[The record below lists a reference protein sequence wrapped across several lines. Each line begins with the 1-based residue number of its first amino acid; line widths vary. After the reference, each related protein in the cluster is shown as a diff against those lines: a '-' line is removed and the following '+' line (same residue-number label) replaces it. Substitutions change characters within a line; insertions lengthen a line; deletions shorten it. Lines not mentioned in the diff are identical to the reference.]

1 MGQYATAV
9 QFRQFAFQSSAGDDA
24 KYDALLIRASRLFDR
39 AVEVEDD
46 HFAAAAQNPSVRT
59 FYGDG
64 STYLRLD
71 PYVPGSLTT
80 VTMPTGYE
88 VPDRV
93 ELGRDGSFYLVRTF
107 NEDGTLY
114 NDQRW
119 ILSRPGWFP
128 GVPVTVTAR
137 WGYAAIPDDV
147 VQAVLAKAIQLW
159 RTNDPAQQKAADV
172 DEESSPQLADWDMV
186 VEKYRERRAVAF
198 A

>member
-9 QFRQFAFQSSAGDDA
+9 QFRAFAFQSQGADDA
-24 KYDALLIRASRLFDR
+24 KYDALLLRASRLFDR
-39 AVEVEDD
+39 ACETEDD
-46 HFAAAAQNPSVRT
+46 HFAAAAQNASART

-71 PYVPGSLTT
+71 PYVAGSLTT
-80 VTMPTGYE
+80 VTMPSGYE

-114 NDQRW
+114 TDRSL
-119 ILSRPGWFP
+119 LSRPGWLV

-137 WGYAAIPDDV
+137 WGYAAVPDDV
-147 VQAVLAKAIQLW
+147 VHVTIQKAIHLW
-159 RTNDPAQQKAADV
+159 RTNDPSFQKTADV
-172 DEESSPQLADWDMV
+172 DEESKQEPEDWERV
-186 VEKYRERRAVAF
+186 SEKYRERRALAF

>member
-9 QFRQFAFQSSAGDDA
+9 QFRAFAFQSVAADDA
-24 KYDALLIRASRLFDR
+24 KYDALLLRASRLFDR
-39 AVEVEDD
+39 ACETEDD
-46 HFAAAAQNPSVRT
+46 HFAVAGAASART

-71 PYVPGSLTT
+71 PYVAGSLTT

-114 NDQRW
+114 TDRS
-119 ILSRPGWFP
+119 ILSRPGWLV

-147 VQAVLAKAIQLW
+147 VHVVIQKAIHLW
-159 RTNDPAQQKAADV
+159 RTNDPAQQKTADV
-172 DEESSPQLADWDMV
+172 DEQSKQEPEDWERV
-186 VEKYRERRAVAF
+186 AEKYRERRALAF